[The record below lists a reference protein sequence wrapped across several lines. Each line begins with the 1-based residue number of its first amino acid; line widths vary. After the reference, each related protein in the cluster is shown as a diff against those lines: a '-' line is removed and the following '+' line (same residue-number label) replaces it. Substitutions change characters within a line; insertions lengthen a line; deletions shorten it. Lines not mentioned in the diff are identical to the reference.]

1 MTQEVMGADAGGGA
15 LGCRVSGSQQ
25 CWAALYT
32 LVADAAQ
39 STLDHADSS
48 INNHPNPSPAC
59 GVSVQSG
66 LLHRFLFEGL
76 PVRGALV
83 RVNSAWREVLAR
95 REVSGAFPAPV
106 RSLLGEMAAAGLLM
120 HSNIKF
126 DGALILQLHGA
137 GPLKLAVAEISADLS
152 FRATAQVIGEVVDD
166 ARLPQLVN
174 HGGRCAITLD
184 ARDRPTGTMPYQGI
198 VPLYGDEGE
207 PLRALSEV
215 LEHYMLQSEQLDTR
229 LILAANDDIA
239 AGLLL
244 QRMPRG
250 GVGNLG
256 GERDEERIGL
266 DEDFNRI
273 AHLGASLTREEL
285 LNADADAILRRLFW
299 QEDLRRFEARA
310 VAFRCS
316 CSRERVQSMLLGLGR
331 EELDDI
337 LAERGRIE
345 VGCDFCGL
353 QYHFD
358 NIDVGGMFT
367 PALDLSASP
376 QTLQ

>member
-1 MTQEVMGADAGGGA
+1 M
-15 LGCRVSGSQQ
+15 
-25 CWAALYT
+25 
-32 LVADAAQ
+32 
-39 STLDHADSS
+39 
-48 INNHPNPSPAC
+48 
-59 GVSVQSG
+59 QSG

-95 REVSGAFPAPV
+95 RQVSGAFPAPV
-106 RSLLGEMAAAGLLM
+106 RNLLGEMAAAGLLM

-126 DGALILQLHGA
+126 DGALILQLHGD

-152 FRATAQVIGEVVDD
+152 FRATAQVVGEVVDD

-174 HGGRCAITLD
+174 NGGRCAITLD

-198 VPLYGDEGE
+198 VPLHGDEGE
-207 PLRALSEV
+207 PLLALSEV
-215 LEHYMLQSEQLDTR
+215 IEHYMLQSEQLDTR
-229 LILAANDDIA
+229 LVLAANDDMA

-256 GERDEERIGL
+256 GERDEDRIGL

-273 AHLGASLTREEL
+273 AHLGASLTRKEL
-285 LNADADAILRRLFW
+285 LSLDADTILRRLFW

-310 VAFRCS
+310 VGFRCT

-337 LAERGRIE
+337 LAERGHIE

-358 NIDVGGMFT
+358 NIDVGGMYT
-367 PALDLSASP
+367 PALDLSSP
-376 QTLQ
+376 PETLQ

>member
-1 MTQEVMGADAGGGA
+1 M
-15 LGCRVSGSQQ
+15 
-25 CWAALYT
+25 
-32 LVADAAQ
+32 
-39 STLDHADSS
+39 
-48 INNHPNPSPAC
+48 
-59 GVSVQSG
+59 QSG

-83 RVNSAWREVLAR
+83 RVTSAWREVLTR
-95 REVSGAFPAPV
+95 RKVSGDFPAPV

-126 DGALILQLHGA
+126 DGALILQLHGN
-137 GPLKLAVAEISADLS
+137 GPLKLAVAEINSDLS
-152 FRATAQVIGEVVDD
+152 FRATAQVVGAAADD
-166 ARLPQLVN
+166 ARLPQLVSN
-174 HGGRCAITLD
+174 GGRCAITLD

-198 VPLYGDEGE
+198 VPLYGDDGE
-207 PLRALSEV
+207 PLVQLAEV

-229 LILAANDDIA
+229 LVLAANDEMA

-256 GERDEERIGL
+256 DERDEDRIGL

-273 AHLGASLTREEL
+273 AHLGGSLSREEL
-285 LNADADAILRRLFW
+285 LSLDADTILRRLFW
-299 QEDLRRFEARA
+299 QEDLRRFEARE
-310 VAFRCS
+310 VAFRCT

-331 EELDDI
+331 EELEDI
-337 LAERGRIE
+337 LAERGHIE

-358 NIDVGGMFT
+358 NIDVGSMFT

-376 QTLQ
+376 ETLQ